1 MQDAYKIFTV
11 DKVLA
16 AVIKH
21 VSNHAASVSQWAPD
35 VVS

>member
-16 AVIKH
+16 AIIKH
-21 VSNHAASVSQWAPD
+21 VSNHAASDIAVGA
-35 VVS
+35 

>member
-16 AVIKH
+16 AIIKH
-21 VSNHAASVSQWAPD
+21 VSNQPRGVVIAVSA
-35 VVS
+35 